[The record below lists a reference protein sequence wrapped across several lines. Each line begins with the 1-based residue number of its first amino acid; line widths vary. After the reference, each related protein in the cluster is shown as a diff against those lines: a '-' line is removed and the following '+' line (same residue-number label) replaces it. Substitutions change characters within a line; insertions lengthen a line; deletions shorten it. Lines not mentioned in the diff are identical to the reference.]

1 MMLAERTS
9 GGEHL
14 VCLGA
19 VTGAIGVR
27 GEVRIA
33 SYAEPPENIAA
44 YGPLIAE
51 PGGDQFVIETTR
63 PVKGGLA
70 ARVRGIGDRDSAQG
84 LKGKRLYVSR
94 TALPEPGPEDYYHVD
109 LVGLAVEDEEGMTI
123 GTVTAVHNFGAG
135 DLIEIEIGATGKRA
149 MIPFTRDTVPLVDI
163 VGRRLV
169 ATPPGGFIEDDGNG
183 QGETGS

>member
-1 MMLAERTS
+1 MLAERRS
-9 GGEHL
+9 GGEPL

-19 VTGAIGVR
+19 VTGAVGVR

-44 YGPLIAE
+44 YGPLVAE
-51 PGGDQFVIETTR
+51 PGGDRVVIETTR

-70 ARVRGIGDRDSAQG
+70 ARVTGIGDRDGAQG
-84 LKGKRLYVSR
+84 LKGKRLYISR
-94 TALPEPGPEDYYHVD
+94 TALPEPGPGDYYHVD
-109 LVGLAVEDEEGMTI
+109 LLGLAVEDEAGTTM
-123 GTVTAVHNFGAG
+123 GTVAAVHNFGAG
-135 DLIEIEIGATGKRA
+135 DLIEIETGAGGGRV

-169 ATPPGGFIEDDGNG
+169 ARPPGGFIGGGKGEEDA
-183 QGETGS
+183 GS